1 MRGSSLGYLIRKGIS
16 NIWLNRMMS
25 AASIGIL
32 TACLIIVGGSGLL
45 AVNIRDLFTS
55 IENQNE
61 IVVFVR
67 ENATDQEVKNL
78 GVYIDS
84 LNYVKENHF
93 VSKADALEEQ
103 KGYMGAQGYLLEGL
117 EDDNPLPASYRITLQ
132 GLEHLD
138 ELILELEHYQG
149 VDTISAPT
157 DLADT
162 LTGVEKTALVLG
174 SIIIGIL
181 VVASTVVI
189 SNTIRL
195 TLFARRRE
203 INIMKYVGATDGFIR
218 LPFVV
223 EGITIGIFSALL
235 SFGVIFAIYQS
246 LGKLF
251 GETKISWLTSVSDS
265 LIPFQ
270 SLWYYV
276 LGGFLVAGIL
286 IGSMSSSASI
296 RRYLRV

>member
-1 MRGSSLGYLIRKGIS
+1 MRGSSLGYLIKKGIG

-61 IVVFVR
+61 VVVFIR
-67 ENATDQEVKNL
+67 EDATEQEVENL
-78 GVYIDS
+78 GVYIRSMDHVGDC
-84 LNYVKENHF
+84 YF

-103 KGYMGAQGYLLEGL
+103 KGYMGDQGYLLEGL
-117 EDDNPLPASYRITLQ
+117 EDDNPLPASYRITLN
-132 GLEHLD
+132 GLEHLS
-138 ELILELEHYQG
+138 ELIMELEHYQG
-149 VDTISAPT
+149 VDSISAPT

-162 LTGVEKTALVLG
+162 LTGVEKTVLVLG

-223 EGITIGIFSALL
+223 EGITIGVFSAGLA
-235 SFGVIFAIYQS
+235 FGVIFGIYQS
-246 LGKLF
+246 LGKLL

-265 LIPFQ
+265 LIPFA
-270 SLWYYV
+270 SLWQYV
-276 LGGFLVAGIL
+276 LGGFLIAGVL
-286 IGSMSSSASI
+286 IGSMASSASI

>member
-1 MRGSSLGYLIRKGIS
+1 MRGSSLGYLIKKGIG

-61 IVVFVR
+61 VVVFIR
-67 ENATDQEVKNL
+67 EDATEQEVENL
-78 GVYIDS
+78 GVYINSMDHVADC
-84 LNYVKENHF
+84 YF

-103 KGYMGAQGYLLEGL
+103 KGYMGDQGYLLEGL
-117 EDDNPLPASYRITLQ
+117 EDDNPLPASYRITLN
-132 GLEHLD
+132 GLEHLS
-138 ELILELEHYQG
+138 ELIMELEHYQG
-149 VDTISAPT
+149 VDSISAPT

-162 LTGVEKTALVLG
+162 LTGVEKTVLVLG

-223 EGITIGIFSALL
+223 EGITIGVLSAGL
-235 SFGVIFAIYQS
+235 SFGVIFGIYQS
-246 LGKLF
+246 LGKLL

-265 LIPFQ
+265 LIPFA
-270 SLWYYV
+270 SLWQYV
-276 LGGFLVAGIL
+276 LGGFLVAGVL
-286 IGSMSSSASI
+286 IGSMASSASI

>member
-1 MRGSSLGYLIRKGIS
+1 MRGSSLGYLIKKGIS

-25 AASIGIL
+25 AASMGIL

-45 AVNIRDLFTS
+45 AVNIRDIFTA

-61 IVVFVR
+61 MVIFIK
-67 ENATDQEVKNL
+67 EDATEEDVTVL
-78 GVYIDS
+78 GDKIDS
-84 LNYVKENHF
+84 LDHVSDYYY
-93 VSKADALEEQ
+93 VSKAEALEEQ
-103 KGYMGAQGYLLEGL
+103 KEYMGEKGYLLDGL
-117 EDDNPLPASYRITLQ
+117 EDDNPLPASYRLTLS
-132 GLEHLD
+132 GLEYLN
-138 ELILELEHYQG
+138 ETVEQLQHYRG

-181 VVASTVVI
+181 IVASTVVI

-203 INIMKYVGATDGFIR
+203 INIMRYVGATNGFIR

-223 EGITIGIFSALL
+223 EGMTIGIFSAVLA
-235 SFGVIFAIYQS
+235 FGVIWAIYQS
-246 LGKLF
+246 LGSLF
-251 GETKISWLTSVSDS
+251 AETRISWLTSVSNN
-265 LIPFQ
+265 LIPFMN
-270 SLWYYV
+270 LWYYV
-276 LGGFLVAGIL
+276 LGGFLIAGIL
-286 IGSMSSSASI
+286 IGSLSSSSSI
-296 RRYLRV
+296 RRYLKV

>member
-1 MRGSSLGYLIRKGIS
+1 MRGSSLGYLIKKGIG

-61 IVVFVR
+61 VVVFIR
-67 ENATDQEVKNL
+67 EDATEQEVENL
-78 GVYIDS
+78 GVYINSMDHVGDC
-84 LNYVKENHF
+84 YY

-103 KGYMGAQGYLLEGL
+103 KGYMGDQGYLLEGL
-117 EDDNPLPASYRITLQ
+117 EDDNPLPASYRITLN

-138 ELILELEHYQG
+138 ELIMELENYQG
-149 VDTISAPT
+149 VDSISAPT

-162 LTGVEKTALVLG
+162 LTGVEKTVLVLG

-223 EGITIGIFSALL
+223 EGITIGVLSAGL
-235 SFGVIFAIYQS
+235 SFGVIFGIYQS
-246 LGKLF
+246 LGKLL

-265 LIPFQ
+265 LIPFT
-270 SLWYYV
+270 SLWQYV
-276 LGGFLVAGIL
+276 LGGFLVAGVL
-286 IGSMSSSASI
+286 IGSMASSASI

>member
-25 AASIGIL
+25 AASMGIL

-61 IVVFVR
+61 VVIFIK
-67 ENATDQEVKNL
+67 EDATEADVTEL
-78 GVYIDS
+78 GDHIDS
-84 LNYVKENHF
+84 LEHVSDYYY
-93 VSKADALEEQ
+93 VSKAEALEEQ
-103 KGYMGAQGYLLEGL
+103 KTYMGDKGYLLDGL
-117 EDDNPLPASYRITLQ
+117 EDDNSLPASYRLTLS
-132 GLEHLD
+132 GLEYLGEIVSD
-138 ELILELEHYQG
+138 LQHYRG

-162 LTGVEKTALVLG
+162 LTGVEKTILVLG

-181 VVASTVVI
+181 IVASTVVI

-223 EGITIGIFSALL
+223 EGITIGIFSAILA
-235 SFGVIFAIYQS
+235 FGVILAIYES
-246 LGKLF
+246 LGTLF
-251 GETKISWLTSVSDS
+251 AETQISWLTSVSS
-265 LIPFQ
+265 NLIPFRT
-270 SLWYYV
+270 LWYYV
-276 LGGFLVAGIL
+276 LGGFLIAGVL
-286 IGSMSSSASI
+286 IGSISSSTSI

>member
-25 AASIGIL
+25 AASVGIL

-61 IVVFVR
+61 IVVFVK
-67 ENATDQEVKNL
+67 EDATEQEVTNL
-78 GVYIDS
+78 GTYIDS
-84 LNYVKENHF
+84 MDRVSDYYY

-103 KGYMGAQGYLLEGL
+103 KGYMGEKGYLLDGL
-117 EDDNPLPASYRITLQ
+117 EDDNPLPASYRLTLS
-132 GLEHLD
+132 GLEYLD
-138 ELILELEHYQG
+138 EVVSQLQNYQG

-181 VVASTVVI
+181 IVASTVVI

-223 EGITIGIFSALL
+223 EGITIGILSALL
-235 SFGVIFAIYQS
+235 AFGVVFAIYQS
-246 LGKLF
+246 LGTLF
-251 GETKISWLTSVSDS
+251 SQTQISWLTSVSNS
-265 LIPFQ
+265 LIPFAG
-270 SLWYYV
+270 LWYYV
-276 LGGFLVAGIL
+276 LGGFLIAGVL

>member
-1 MRGSSLGYLIRKGIS
+1 
-16 NIWLNRMMS
+16 
-25 AASIGIL
+25 
-32 TACLIIVGGSGLL
+32 
-45 AVNIRDLFTS
+45 
-55 IENQNE
+55 
-61 IVVFVR
+61 
-67 ENATDQEVKNL
+67 
-78 GVYIDS
+78 
-84 LNYVKENHF
+84 
-93 VSKADALEEQ
+93 
-103 KGYMGAQGYLLEGL
+103 MGEKGYLLDGL
-117 EDDNPLPASYRITLQ
+117 EDDNPLPASYRLTLS
-132 GLEHLD
+132 GLEYLN
-138 ELILELEHYQG
+138 EIVTSLQSYQG

-223 EGITIGIFSALL
+223 EGITIGVISALL
-235 SFGVIFAIYQS
+235 AFGVIFAIYQS
-246 LGKLF
+246 LGTLF
-251 GETKISWLTSVSDS
+251 AETKISWLTSVSSS
-265 LIPFQ
+265 LIPFAN
-270 SLWYYV
+270 LWIYV
-276 LGGFLVAGIL
+276 IGGFLIAGVV
-286 IGSMSSSASI
+286 IGSMASSASI

>member
-61 IVVFVR
+61 IVVFIK
-67 ENATDQEVKNL
+67 EEATEQEVNNL
-78 GVYIDS
+78 GTYIDS
-84 LNYVKENHF
+84 LDHVSDYYY
-93 VSKADALEEQ
+93 VSKADALAEQ
-103 KGYMGAQGYLLEGL
+103 KEYMGEKGYLLDGL
-117 EDDNPLPASYRITLQ
+117 EEDNPLPASYRLTLS
-132 GLEHLD
+132 GLEYLD
-138 ELILELEHYQG
+138 EIVTSLQSYQG

-223 EGITIGIFSALL
+223 EGITIGILSALL

-246 LGKLF
+246 LGTLF
-251 GETKISWLTSVSDS
+251 AETKISWLTTVSSS
-265 LIPFQ
+265 LIPFAN
-270 SLWYYV
+270 LWYYV
-276 LGGFLVAGIL
+276 IGGFIVAGVL
-286 IGSMSSSASI
+286 IGSMASSASI